1 LLCKNNNMLKRLFSA
16 SFLFLTFTIVLAHEM
31 IPHHHHDD
39 HICFEHAACSD
50 SHSSRDSSENNR
62 DDAACCLLSDL
73 AVIIPGS
80 VHCVDNPSL
89 LLKKNQPEDI
99 QIFQGVLQYI
109 LVLSGPLP
117 FRQNPILFFIS
128 QPELSSSGLRA
139 PPVI

>member
-1 LLCKNNNMLKRLFSA
+1 MLKRLFSA

-39 HICFEHAACSD
+39 HICFEHVACSD
-50 SHSSRDSSENNR
+50 SHSSNERSENNR
-62 DDAACCLLSDL
+62 DDEACCLLSDL
-73 AVIIPGS
+73 SVIIPGS
-80 VHCVDNPSL
+80 VHSVDNPHL
-89 LLKKNQPEDI
+89 HLKKNQPEDI

-109 LVLSGPLP
+109 SCLVLSGPLP
-117 FRQNPILFFIS
+117 FRQNPIIFLMIS